1 MKMYGYM
8 DMIWLQ
14 CKDVEMGS
22 YGVCIWVYSV
32 QMYGQMDMIWLQCMD
47 VQIGSYGVCIWV
59 SMQVDVWMC
68 MNV

>member
-32 QMYGQMDMIWLQCMD
+32 WKDGCIDGWMVGWSMYMDVQMCMD
-47 VQIGSYGVCIWV
+47 V
-59 SMQVDVWMC
+59 WMD
-68 MNV
+68 